1 MEGQDGCDDQVEKTK
16 DDGSKCQ
23 SHRMTIGASTAFSPH
38 DVWDSICVHGTCV
51 CIRGIR
57 RIRRKQQRNKRH
69 GSVM

>member
-51 CIRGIR
+51 
-57 RIRRKQQRNKRH
+57 
-69 GSVM
+69 